1 MKKKKKKNM
10 KNGRFKYLNFVM
22 IYMIHKMLLLLKN
35 QLNYLRHI
43 IDFSFIIF
51 LINCNDG
58 KFRF

>member
-1 MKKKKKKNM
+1 M

-22 IYMIHKMLLLLKN
+22 IYMIHKILLLLKN